1 MRPCSR
7 AVDAQVGAKE
17 CRVALGAI
25 AIAVRRDIAREKME
39 TESARIISRA
49 FGYLGYGMALQ
60 LLCRARCAR
69 ALTVGASQCGRPRD
83 GLNTAY
89 SLELPCAVRHRS

>member
-1 MRPCSR
+1 M
-7 AVDAQVGAKE
+7 DAQVGAKA
-17 CRVALGAI
+17 CRVALG
-25 AIAVRRDIAREKME
+25 AIAVRRDIAREQME

-69 ALTVGASQCGRPRD
+69 ALIVGASCSKYYIFYSSIPYK
-83 GLNTAY
+83 NTTTY
-89 SLELPCAVRHRS
+89 SNLV